1 MGHVRRLSSAIIQLL
16 EKGAI
21 KCTYGKRQILSIC
34 PISTLAQVI
43 FIFLR
48 FHCFY
53 VLSKF
58 FQIVVHFLQQKSSF
72 HSIEFIKFL
81 SKLKIIL
88 FGILFHLDI
97 SNFTSVFTFKN
108 YLVGFSRPEF
118 YLAKIQLRY
127 QKVYEVTSPLKTS
140 SLH

>member
-1 MGHVRRLSSAIIQLL
+1 MGHVRGLSSAIIQLL

-48 FHCFY
+48 FHCFN
-53 VLSKF
+53 LHTSKF

-72 HSIEFIKFL
+72 HSIEFIKFFSNLENILFGLLKCSSIWTFQFTSVCTFYL
-81 SKLKIIL
+81 SKLEFQDL
-88 FGILFHLDI
+88 NFSQNTAEI
-97 SNFTSVFTFKN
+97 SKG
-108 YLVGFSRPEF
+108 LWG
-118 YLAKIQLRY
+118 
-127 QKVYEVTSPLKTS
+127 
-140 SLH
+140 H